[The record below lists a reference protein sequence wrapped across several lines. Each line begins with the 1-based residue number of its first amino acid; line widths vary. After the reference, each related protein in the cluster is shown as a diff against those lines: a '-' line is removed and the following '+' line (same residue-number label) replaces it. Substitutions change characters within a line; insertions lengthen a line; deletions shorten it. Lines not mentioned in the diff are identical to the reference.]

1 MKTNT
6 LFLFL
11 LLVSIFPICLSAQEN
26 ILIHNAWINEA
37 PPNAHVN
44 AGYFEIEN
52 HQQHAITL
60 VQVSSEEYERIDIH
74 RSVVSDGVAKMVL
87 QKSVIIAAN
96 TALTF
101 VPGDYHLMLH
111 HPRKQFRAGQQIQ
124 LSLMFANGKEMT
136 VMAEIRRLHGHHH

>member
-6 LFLFL
+6 FFL
-11 LLVSIFPICLSAQEN
+11 LLLSISTICSAEN
-26 ILIHNAWINEA
+26 DKIQIYNAWINEA
-37 PPNAHVN
+37 PPNARVS

-52 HQQHAITL
+52 HEQHAITL

-87 QKSVIIAAN
+87 QKSVVIAAN

-111 HPRKQFRAGQQIQ
+111 HPRKQFRAGQQIP
-124 LSLMFANGKEMT
+124 LSLMFANGKEMA
-136 VMAEIRRLHGHHH
+136 VMAEIKRLHDHHH